1 MIYLEETNMKH
12 IKLFGM
18 DFDVAGKWLIGSSK
32 DLDKL
37 GVIILTFIFAIILC
51 LLF

>member
-1 MIYLEETNMKH
+1 MKH

-18 DFDVAGKWLIGSSK
+18 DFDVDGKWLIGSSK

-37 GVIILTFIFAIILC
+37 GFYI
-51 LLF
+51 LLFVFSLIFGVCIIYN